1 MAVIFYR
8 ANIER
13 RLPKLETSDINTA
26 LRGNIITKD
35 GFSITGSQKLYKV
48 MIDTR
53 NIDPDKNDLFIK
65 LYCIYSGDDIK
76 RVTKIINSQKGA
88 VTLSYKIDAKGAA
101 YLQELSKKL
110 YRKKIFI
117 PYEDPNTGAAIL
129 RNMSIIESGESR
141 QYVAADALTPM
152 IGYVKKVEK
161 DGITKTEGVK
171 GVEKAYEYY
180 ISSIQDAKLLGP
192 KDIGNNI
199 ILTSDSNLANRVDGY
214 DIILNASLK
223 LQTRL
228 EQIIDEKKEFLNAKE
243 IIVGIMDSK
252 TGGLL
257 ALASTS
263 RYSPS
268 NIRKQ
273 DYKSLN
279 SSATEYAYEVGSVFK
294 PFIFALLLAN
304 EKINPL
310 ERINTYN
317 GVYQLGKRTIKDVAG
332 FNLAGI
338 LIASEGNLALI
349 TQITL
354 KLLPKPKFK
363 RTAYGVFT
371 SINDAMNAVYK
382 TFLAGIVPVSM
393 EFLDNLSIRAVENK
407 FHKGLPI
414 DAGAILITDVDGSV
428 ENALENDLKAIEKVF
443 KENGAIEYK
452 TAANEHE
459 SAEIW
464 FARRNC
470 SQAITCYGTLKLNED
485 ITVPRSKLP
494 DLLKKIAEISAKF
507 NVTTPCFGHT
517 GDGNVHTNVM
527 VDKNDPDAIKR
538 GYQAIEEIFKATIEL
553 DGTLSGEHGI
563 GIAKAP
569 FMHLAFSDA
578 EMRIF
583 REIKKAFD
591 PNNILNPHKMGL

>member
-1 MAVIFYR
+1 MVVIFYR

-48 MIDTR
+48 MVDTR
-53 NIDPDKNDLFIK
+53 NIDPDKKDLFIK

-117 PYEDPNTGAAIL
+117 PYEDPSTGVAIL

-180 ISSIQDAKLLGP
+180 ISSIQDAKLIGP

-223 LQTRL
+223 FQTRL

-243 IIVGIMDSK
+243 IIVGVMDSK

-294 PFIFALLLAN
+294 PFIFAILLAN
-304 EKINPL
+304 DKINPL

-317 GVYQLGKRTIKDVAG
+317 GVYQLGKRTIKDTHPEPFLTAEDIIVYSSNIG
-332 FNLAGI
+332 MI
-338 LIASEGNLALI
+338 QIAQRL
-349 TQITL
+349 
-354 KLLPKPKFK
+354 
-363 RTAYGVFT
+363 
-371 SINDAMNAVYK
+371 
-382 TFLAGIVPVSM
+382 
-393 EFLDNLSIRAVENK
+393 
-407 FHKGLPI
+407 
-414 DAGAILITDVDGSV
+414 DGSQIYSGLL
-428 ENALENDLKAIEKVF
+428 NF
-443 KENGAIEYK
+443 GFTQK
-452 TAANEHE
+452 TGIDMPYEQVGNMPPAA
-459 SAEIW
+459 
-464 FARRNC
+464 
-470 SQAITCYGTLKLNED
+470 KLNSQ
-485 ITVPRSKLP
+485 I
-494 DLLKKIAEISAKF
+494 
-507 NVTTPCFGHT
+507 
-517 GDGNVHTNVM
+517 
-527 VDKNDPDAIKR
+527 
-538 GYQAIEEIFKATIEL
+538 YKATISYGYGLQATFIQLLKAYNVFNNKGVMVTPKVVDSLYKDGKFFVVNDPKPVEAISQEAAERMKHILIKTVEIGTGKRAKVEGLEIGGKTGTAHIATTGGYANTYNGSFFGFVNDSQGNSYTIGVLAREPKKPYYYFGAQSALPTFKAAIEL
-553 DGTLSGEHGI
+553 MVEEGFLKPDENLTTLEQ
-563 GIAKAP
+563 AAP
-569 FMHLAFSDA
+569 PA
-578 EMRIF
+578 ENT
-583 REIKKAFD
+583 EKK
-591 PNNILNPHKMGL
+591 NTKSNSKNKQKKN